1 MKKEREQWASK
12 IGLVLAMAGNAVG
25 LGNFLRF
32 PMQAAQNGG
41 GAFMIPYVIA
51 FLLLG
56 LPLMF
61 VEWSMGRFGGGKGHA
76 TLPGIFGCI
85 KNSKFFRWLGVMG
98 VWIPLFIA
106 SYYVFIES
114 WALGYSFFSFI
125 QPWGEPTQVN
135 LTNFFNAYTSYS
147 AKTTGTFILAYVIFI
162 ITISVNTYI
171 LYKGISKGIEKVAK
185 VMMPA
190 LFIFAV
196 ILLVRVITLGV
207 PNPGISEG
215 EVKNWSQITSTL
227 KSHSTPAS
235 ARIWGLLDSRTKN
248 AINSDFSRLKTNDIT
263 EWSLFLEGL
272 KTGKTKAHKYMY
284 NSLDERSQ
292 NIIKKW
298 QKGDRISEKAQK
310 TIVRGLNT
318 IIEKKDF
325 YHKKKFEG
333 FDPGIEGKALIKK
346 GIGELKDVEV
356 RRLNRLLVE
365 AIYPKSVKNAHI
377 VILEGLNKVVEN
389 KNLYSV
395 ETFGTVNLEGNSK
408 SLYEKLLKKGPKNLR
423 GNDLQKFN
431 RLLIES
437 TFPGAMDTV
446 AVKDINHGFGFM
458 WNPDFSQIG
467 KFEIWLAAAGQIF
480 FTLSLGM
487 GAIACYASYVKK
499 DDDIVSAGLTTA
511 LTNES
516 CEVILG
522 GSIAIPLAVAFF
534 GLTAAQLIAK
544 GSGFGLAFISMPLVF
559 TQMPLGQVF
568 GFAWFGLLF
577 FAGITSSLAMG
588 QIVVAFLEELGGLSR
603 KHSVL
608 LAMGTVFV
616 LAHMAIL
623 GNGGMDA
630 MDYWAGTFGL
640 CLFALIEI
648 ILWVHVFKARKVWRE
663 LLRGSKIKLW
673 KGVIYVMAFI
683 SPVYL
688 AVVFLGWVYQ
698 SGYKILMMQGVPLEQ
713 RITRWIVRIVMILIF
728 VVIGWI
734 ATRNMDKD
742 KLECKTGEAKS

>member
-1 MKKEREQWASK
+1 MKKEREQWGSK
-12 IGLVLAMAGNAVG
+12 LGLVLAMAGNAVG

-32 PMQAAQNGG
+32 PMQAARNGG

-85 KNSKFFRWLGVMG
+85 KNSRLFRWLGVMG

-114 WALGYSFFSFI
+114 WALGYSFFSFF

-147 AKTTGTFILAYVIFI
+147 PKTAGTFIAAYVIFL
-162 ITISVNTYI
+162 ITISINSYI

-185 VMMPA
+185 IMMPA

-196 ILLVRVITLGV
+196 ILLGRVITLGI

-215 EVKNWSQITSTL
+215 EVRNWSQITTTL
-227 KSHSTPAS
+227 KSHNTPES
-235 ARIWGLLDSRTKN
+235 ARTWELLDNKTKM
-248 AINSDFSRLKTNDIT
+248 AIDSGFSKFKIEDIT
-263 EWSLFLEGL
+263 NWSVFLAGL
-272 KTGKTKAHKYMY
+272 KTGKTPVYKHFY
-284 NSLDERSQ
+284 NSFDERSQ
-292 NIIKKW
+292 NIIKEWKS
-298 QKGDRISEKAQK
+298 GDTINIEAKK
-310 TIVRGLNT
+310 TIVLGLNSL
-318 IIEKKDF
+318 IVRKDF
-325 YHKKKFEG
+325 YNKEAFKGFSPGSEG
-333 FDPGIEGKALIKK
+333 TMLIEK
-346 GIGELKDVEV
+346 GSEESSGVEI

-365 AIYPKSVKNAHI
+365 VLYPKHVKKSHI
-377 VILEGLNKVVEN
+377 VILEGLNGVIEN
-389 KNLYSV
+389 KNLYSPEV
-395 ETFGTVNLEGNSK
+395 FGNINLEGKSK
-408 SLYEKLLKKGPKNLR
+408 ILFEKLLKKGPENLAD
-423 GNDLQKFN
+423 NDLHKFN
-431 RLLIES
+431 RLLVE
-437 TFPGAMDTV
+437 TVFPGAIDTV
-446 AVKDINHGFGFM
+446 AVKDISSGFGFM

-499 DDDIVSAGLTTA
+499 NDDIVSAGLTTA

-534 GLTAAQLIAK
+534 GLTAAQMIAK

-559 TQMPLGQVF
+559 TKMPFGQVF

-588 QIVVAFLEELGGLSR
+588 QIVVAFLEELGGLTR
-603 KHSVL
+603 KHAVL
-608 LAMGTVFV
+608 LAMGTVFI
-616 LAHMAIL
+616 LAHLAIL

-640 CLFALIEI
+640 CLFALVEI
-648 ILWVHVFKARKVWRE
+648 VLWVHVFKARRVWRE
-663 LLRGSKIKLW
+663 LIRGSKIKLW
-673 KGVIYVMAFI
+673 RGVIYVMAFI

-688 AVVFLGWVYQ
+688 AVIFIGWIYQ
-698 SGYKILMMQGVPLEQ
+698 SGYKVLIMEGIPLEQ
-713 RITRWIVRIVMILIF
+713 RITRWIVRGVMLLIF
-728 VVIGWI
+728 IVIGWI
-734 ATRNMDKD
+734 STRNMGKEEE
-742 KLECKTGEAKS
+742 ECETGEVVS

>member
-12 IGLVLAMAGNAVG
+12 LGLVLAMAGNAVG

-32 PMQAAQNGG
+32 PMQAAKNGG
-41 GAFMIPYVIA
+41 GAFMIPYVVA

-85 KNSKFFRWLGVMG
+85 RESKFFRWLGVFG
-98 VWIPLFIA
+98 IWIPLFIA

-125 QPWGEPTQVN
+125 QPWGEPTQIN

-147 AKTTGTFILAYVIFI
+147 PKTTGTFMLAYLIFLV
-162 ITISVNTYI
+162 TISINSYI

-185 VMMPA
+185 IMMPA

-196 ILLVRVITLGV
+196 ILLIRVITLGT

-215 EVKNWSQITSTL
+215 EVRNWSQITTTL
-227 KSHSTPAS
+227 KSHDSPAS
-235 ARIWGLLDSRTKN
+235 VRIWGLLDSKTKM
-248 AINSDFSRLKTNDIT
+248 AINSDFSKFKKEDIT
-263 EWSLFLEGL
+263 DWLVLMEGL
-272 KTGKTKAHKYMY
+272 KTGKTPTHKHLF
-284 NSLDERSQ
+284 NSLNERSQ
-292 NIIKKW
+292 NIIKEWESGNLINNEAKKIII
-298 QKGDRISEKAQK
+298 Q
-310 TIVRGLNT
+310 GLNSL
-318 IIEKKDF
+318 IESKDFHHKKAFKGFLPGNEGPALIEK
-325 YHKKKFEG
+325 G
-333 FDPGIEGKALIKK
+333 V
-346 GIGELKDVEV
+346 LKLSRVETC
-356 RRLNRLLVE
+356 RLNRLLVE
-365 AIYPKSVKNAHI
+365 AIYPRCIIKSHI
-377 VILEGLNKVVEN
+377 VILEGLNRVVEN
-389 KNLYSV
+389 KNLYSPKA
-395 ETFGTVNLEGNSK
+395 FGNINLEGKSK
-408 SLYEKLLKKGPKNLR
+408 ILFEKLLKKDPHNLSK
-423 GNDLQKFN
+423 NDLLKFN
-431 RLLIES
+431 RLLVES
-437 TFPGAMDTV
+437 VFPGAIDTV
-446 AVKDINHGFGFM
+446 AAKDISHGFGFM

-499 DDDIVSAGLTTA
+499 DDDIVTAGLTTA
-511 LTNES
+511 MTNES

-559 TQMPLGQVF
+559 TKMPLGHVF

-588 QIVVAFLEELGGLSR
+588 QIVVAFLEEIGGFTR
-603 KHSVL
+603 KHAVL
-608 LAMGTVFV
+608 IAMGTVFV
-616 LAHMAIL
+616 LAHLAIL

-648 ILWVHVFKARKVWRE
+648 ILWVHVFKAKRVWRE
-663 LLRGSKIKLW
+663 LIRGSKIKLW
-673 KGVIYVMAFI
+673 RGVIYIMAFI

-688 AVVFLGWVYQ
+688 AVIFLGWIYQ
-698 SGYKILMMQGVPLEQ
+698 SGYKVLIMEGIPIEQ
-713 RITRWIVRIVMILIF
+713 RITRWIVRGVMLLIF
-728 VVIGWI
+728 IVIGWI
-734 ATRNMDKD
+734 STRNMDKEEED
-742 KLECKTGEAKS
+742 KTEEAVS